1 MVDARQALQPGWGPF
16 WQVVSAMSDRE
27 PFTEE
32 VARVLRAAG
41 FYGPRT
47 VSRPPEALKM
57 TLEQLVAAQ
66 GPSHLGGLLRPVPI
80 MMDAQASSQDQ
91 RWQSQLRP
99 DLRRAA
105 PEIYMN
111 FRSEGVA
118 NTREWIA
125 REFEH
130 QKGSDL
136 YADFWH
142 LATEVDFMLDRCLSE
157 QEKLALLASEDTLE
171 LKLRRLASKV
181 HEMRTGDKDAA
192 LHMLAITV
200 PGRKRDVAPG
210 WMIADAQTH
219 SKNFHQQHE
228 RVTKRG
234 GGGGSSYAGGR
245 GGGQPAGGGSSP
257 HGKGGGKGDG
267 KKGDKGDRGGKP
279 GRRGGRGGGK

>member
-1 MVDARQALQPGWGPF
+1 
-16 WQVVSAMSDRE
+16 
-27 PFTEE
+27 
-32 VARVLRAAG
+32 
-41 FYGPRT
+41 
-47 VSRPPEALKM
+47 
-57 TLEQLVAAQ
+57 
-66 GPSHLGGLLRPVPI
+66 
-80 MMDAQASSQDQ
+80 
-91 RWQSQLRP
+91 
-99 DLRRAA
+99 
-105 PEIYMN
+105 MN
-111 FRSEGVA
+111 FCSEGVA

-136 YADFWH
+136 CADFWH
-142 LATEVDFMLDRCLSE
+142 LATEVDFMLDRCFSE
-157 QEKLALLASEDTLE
+157 QEKLAMLAAEDTLE

-245 GGGQPAGGGSSP
+245 GGGQPTGGGPLLREKAAARVMARKVTEVASQVAEAAAAEASDGAQRRAGRSQRRTDGLQPQDRVEQAQDLFGCFAGVQSP
-257 HGKGGGKGDG
+257 AGLLL
-267 KKGDKGDRGGKP
+267 
-279 GRRGGRGGGK
+279 